1 MCMHVC
7 MQEVRELLL
16 AVESGERSK
25 ACWLLAC
32 LSCSDIFGLPMEREQ
47 GEGCGPVVTSAART
61 GSRDTKTVV
70 CSACARWSSPGFECA
85 HVQRMSLLRAARLDG
100 AAWPILQTTWPM
112 CWCCFDI
119 FVHP

>member
-32 LSCSDIFGLPMEREQ
+32 LLSGEKKIRGGAAQPMERESMKETCERER
-47 GEGCGPVVTSAART
+47 GVCRE
-61 GSRDTKTVV
+61 RD
-70 CSACARWSSPGFECA
+70 EN
-85 HVQRMSLLRAARLDG
+85 
-100 AAWPILQTTWPM
+100 
-112 CWCCFDI
+112 
-119 FVHP
+119 